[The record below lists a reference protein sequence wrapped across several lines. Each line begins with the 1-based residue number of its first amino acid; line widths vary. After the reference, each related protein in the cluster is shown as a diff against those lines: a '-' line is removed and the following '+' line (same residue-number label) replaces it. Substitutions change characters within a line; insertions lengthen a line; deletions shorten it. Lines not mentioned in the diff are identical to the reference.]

1 MPLLRWSNPGHDT
14 RRASSLVRGAEC
26 REINLRIR
34 RREKNVLDI
43 PFYRPGHITS
53 VRFSFA
59 FFGVNERYGD
69 FSPFITTK
77 PASSPCWFSIE
88 GSGRELATV
97 NRQQF

>member
-1 MPLLRWSNPGHDT
+1 MVDTVQPHGLIQFRNGLASSLLTKMQLLRWNNPGHDT
-14 RRASSLVRGAEC
+14 TPASSMVRGAEC

-59 FFGVNERYGD
+59 CLRANE
-69 FSPFITTK
+69 
-77 PASSPCWFSIE
+77 
-88 GSGRELATV
+88 
-97 NRQQF
+97 